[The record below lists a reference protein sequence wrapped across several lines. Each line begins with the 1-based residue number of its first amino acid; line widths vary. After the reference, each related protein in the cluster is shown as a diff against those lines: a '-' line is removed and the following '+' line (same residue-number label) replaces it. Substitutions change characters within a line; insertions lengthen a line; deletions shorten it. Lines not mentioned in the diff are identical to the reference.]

1 MKIKVGDSDHD
12 GIVGAIIQ
20 LVLLIVLMQIF
31 MIILKLLFVWI
42 GFTSDVLPISQIL
55 SYLIFIVLL
64 FPYKEKNIST
74 YFNQKIPLAVYP
86 LLVILAAAL
95 IIVLFPLLLM
105 LPVIVNHNMSSIKG
119 MDVISLIVYSLI
131 AIPLFEEMIFRGIIL
146 NGFLKHYTPTKAII
160 YGSIIFTVIHINP
173 AQMISAFIFGLLAG
187 WLYYKTKN
195 ILPCMMAH
203 SAFNGLGWV
212 VFKYLSPNSIFFINN
227 KIYFWLFYFFCLII
241 LFISSVFLY
250 KKINSN
256 KYQVA

>member
-1 MKIKVGDSDHD
+1 MKIKIGDSDSN
-12 GIVGAIIQ
+12 GFVGAIIQ

-31 MIILKLLFVWI
+31 SIILKLFVQI
-42 GFTSDVLPISQIL
+42 EFTSYVLPISQTL
-55 SYLIFIVLL
+55 SYLIFIVIL
-64 FPYKEKNIST
+64 FPYKEKNFST
-74 YFNQKIPLAVYP
+74 YFNQKIPLIIYP
-86 LLVILAAAL
+86 LLVILATAL

-105 LPVIVNHNMSSIKG
+105 LPVLVNHNISAIKG
-119 MDVISLIVYSLI
+119 MDVISLIVYGLI

-203 SAFNGLGWV
+203 SVFNGLGWV